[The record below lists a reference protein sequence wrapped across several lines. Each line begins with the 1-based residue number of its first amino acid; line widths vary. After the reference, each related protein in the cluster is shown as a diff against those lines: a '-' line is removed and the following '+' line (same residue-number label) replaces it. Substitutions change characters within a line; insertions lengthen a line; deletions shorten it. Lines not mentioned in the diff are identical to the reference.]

1 MYILNIVSAMK
12 KVVIKLLKGFLYKKY
27 KQIGL
32 PKENSYYSKKR
43 QKSNIYYHLQ
53 PNQWN

>member
-1 MYILNIVSAMK
+1 MYTLNIVRAMK
-12 KVVIKLLKGFLYKKY
+12 KVVIKLLKGFSYQKYY

-43 QKSNIYYHLQ
+43 QK
-53 PNQWN
+53 

>member
-53 PNQWN
+53 PNQ